1 MSDGPNGERGARS
14 PSGADRQRIIDALC
28 EHYAQDHLEVGEF
41 ERRLDRAH
49 RISRRDE
56 LEALVSDLPTL
67 SASPT
72 SEPGRPSA
80 DVARRSKDQ
89 EDPGAEVVV
98 PAGAGR
104 VPASR
109 VPESQFEF
117 AFWSGRQRS
126 GSWIPARSIRAAAF
140 MGSVELDFREAL
152 FGPGETRIHV
162 VAVMGGVEIVVPPG
176 IHVEADGLALIGA
189 FEEKLGGGGD
199 IPDNAPTLRIT
210 GFALMGGVE
219 VVSRLPGESPRDARR
234 RLKAES
240 RRRLEGGGRKGR

>member
-1 MSDGPNGERGARS
+1 MSDGPGGERGARS

-41 ERRLDRAH
+41 EQRLDRAH

-56 LEALVSDLPTL
+56 LEKLVSDLPTL
-67 SASPT
+67 AAPP
-72 SEPGRPSA
+72 EAQPGTGSDIA
-80 DVARRSKDQ
+80 HRSGDQ
-89 EDPGAEVVV
+89 EDVGTEVVV

-109 VPESQFEF
+109 VPDSQLEF
-117 AFWSGRQRS
+117 AFWSGRARS

-162 VAVMGGVEIVVPPG
+162 AAVMGGVEIVVPPG
-176 IHVEADGLALIGA
+176 IHVEADGFALIGA
-189 FEEKLGGGGD
+189 FEEKLGGGGE
-199 IPDNAPTLRIT
+199 IAENAPTLRIT
-210 GFALMGGVE
+210 GFAVMGGVE

-240 RRRLEGGGRKGR
+240 RRRLKGGGRKGR

>member
-1 MSDGPNGERGARS
+1 MSDGQGGERGARG
-14 PSGADRQRIIDALC
+14 PSGADRQRIIDVLC

-41 ERRLDRAH
+41 EHRLDRAH
-49 RISRRDE
+49 RISRREE
-56 LEALVSDLPTL
+56 LEALVSDLPAL
-67 SASPT
+67 SRPPAP
-72 SEPGRPSA
+72 EPGRSSE
-80 DVARRSKDQ
+80 VARGSGDQ
-89 EDPGAEVVV
+89 GEPGGEVVV

-109 VPESQFEF
+109 VPDSQWEF
-117 AFWSGRQRS
+117 AFWSGRARS
-126 GSWIPARSIRAAAF
+126 GSWIPARSIRAAAL

-162 VAVMGGVEIVVPPG
+162 VAIMGGVEIIVPPG

-199 IPDNAPTLRIT
+199 LADNAPTLRIT